1 MLGSL
6 GNYGYMYMENGSP
19 HVERPGIGEL
29 LPAIRG
35 VMLCHSVNF
44 SSP

>member
-6 GNYGYMYMENGSP
+6 DNYGYMYMENGSP
-19 HVERPGIGEL
+19 HVERPGMEL
-29 LPAIRG
+29 LP